1 MSGHSKWSTI
11 KRKKGLIDAERGKIF
26 QKLTKE
32 IYVAAKNGDPNIESN
47 PSLRMI
53 VDKAKAANMPKDRIQ
68 AAIDKASKSAGGE
81 DYESI
86 RYEGYGPNGVAIMVD
101 CLTDNRN
108 RTASM
113 VRAAFT
119 KRGGN
124 LGTDGSVSYM
134 FEKKGVIVLP
144 KTYNEDD
151 VMMIALDNDALDFL
165 VEDDSY
171 VIYTTFENFINM
183 NKALEDSGIEDKI
196 MNEVRFIPNMTV
208 SLDEAHKEKI
218 YNLVDALEDIEDVQ
232 DVYTNLNEEE

>member
-1 MSGHSKWSTI
+1 
-11 KRKKGLIDAERGKIF
+11 
-26 QKLTKE
+26 
-32 IYVAAKNGDPNIESN
+32 
-47 PSLRMI
+47 
-53 VDKAKAANMPKDRIQ
+53 
-68 AAIDKASKSAGGE
+68 
-81 DYESI
+81 
-86 RYEGYGPNGVAIMVD
+86 MVD

-165 VEDDSY
+165 VDDDSY